1 MDRSILAELI
11 RKNKRLIIPNVG
23 AFLHRDTVSNNQL
36 SITFSPFLKYN
47 DGQLEELLI
56 SNYGLSKIEAAD
68 QIKKLS
74 IEIIEEI
81 KESGSYSIP
90 GIGILINDSKGSIN
104 LTSEESS
111 SQRKS
116 TDHDDGKNIQT
127 TNIDPPLE
135 VDASTG
141 DKNQTTNDLAVKEEK
156 VQEENTITK
165 HYTEVSPGVERVN
178 TNALDSIIVEKTSTD
193 NSNNSN
199 QFEYN
204 DLEQVNM
211 KSSSKKKPSSPLR
224 VFVFIAVSLFVIL
237 TFAFILRELAFA
249 PDEADW
255 ENIKNKPEKVE
266 PIKLPTDY
274 TSKSDDFDK
283 KFEATNPADEESET
297 VTGNEQPSQT
307 TEEVIETSLTQSTPA
322 DNPSTIYS
330 LVVGSFAEKA
340 NAQKFVNDLKAKGFS
355 AEVYSKPNGKHLAVI
370 GRYSKKDEAN
380 QQKEKLKNQF
390 QGIWIISR

>member
-23 AFLHRDTVSNNQL
+23 AFLHRDTESNTQL

-47 DGQLEELLI
+47 DGQLEDLLI
-56 SNYGLSKIEAAD
+56 SNYGLSKIEAAE
-68 QIKKLS
+68 QIKKIS

-81 KESGSYSIP
+81 KESGSYAIP
-90 GIGILINDSKGSIN
+90 GIGILINDSKGSIS

-116 TDHDDGKNIQT
+116 TDPDDGKNIQT
-127 TNIDPPLE
+127 TNIDSPLE
-135 VDASTG
+135 VDTSTS
-141 DKNQTTNDLAVKEEK
+141 DKNQTTNDSAVKEEI

-178 TNALDSIIVEKTSTD
+178 TNALDSIIVEKSSTE
-193 NSNNSN
+193 NSN
-199 QFEYN
+199 QVEYN

-211 KSSSKKKPSSPLR
+211 KSSSKKKTSSLLR
-224 VFVFIAVSLFVIL
+224 VLFFIAVSLFVIL

-266 PIKLPTDY
+266 PIKLPTDNA
-274 TSKSDDFDK
+274 SKSDDFDK

-297 VTGNEQPSQT
+297 VTGNEQPAQT
-307 TEEVIETSLTQSTPA
+307 TEEVIEKSLTQNTPVS
-322 DNPSTIYS
+322 NPSTIYS

-355 AEVYSKPNGKHLAVI
+355 AEVYSKPNGKYLTVI

-380 QQKEKLKNQF
+380 QQKEKLKSQF

>member
-23 AFLHRDTVSNNQL
+23 AFLHRDTESNTQL

-47 DGQLEELLI
+47 DGQLEDLLI
-56 SNYGLSKIEAAD
+56 SNYGFSKIEAAE
-68 QIKKLS
+68 QIKRLS
-74 IEIIEEI
+74 IEIIDEI
-81 KESGSYSIP
+81 KESGSYAIP
-90 GIGILINDSKGSIN
+90 GIGILINDSKGSIS

-116 TDHDDGKNIQT
+116 TDPDDGKNIQT
-127 TNIDPPLE
+127 TNIDSPLE
-135 VDASTG
+135 VDTSTS
-141 DKNQTTNDLAVKEEK
+141 DKNQTTNDSAVKEEI

-178 TNALDSIIVEKTSTD
+178 TNALDSIIVEKSSTE
-193 NSNNSN
+193 NSN
-199 QFEYN
+199 QFEFN

-211 KSSSKKKPSSPLR
+211 KSSSKKKTSSLLR
-224 VFVFIAVSLFVIL
+224 VLVFIAVSLFVIL

-266 PIKLPTDY
+266 PIKLPTDNA
-274 TSKSDDFDK
+274 SKSDDFDK

-297 VTGNEQPSQT
+297 VTGNEQPAQT
-307 TEEVIETSLTQSTPA
+307 TEEVIEKSLTQNTPVS
-322 DNPSTIYS
+322 NPSTIYS

-355 AEVYSKPNGKHLAVI
+355 AEVYSKPNGKYLTVI

-380 QQKEKLKNQF
+380 QQKEKLKSQF

>member
-23 AFLHRDTVSNNQL
+23 AFLHRDTESNTQL

-47 DGQLEELLI
+47 DGQLEDLLI
-56 SNYGLSKIEAAD
+56 NNYGLSKIEAAE

-81 KESGSYSIP
+81 KESGSYAIP
-90 GIGILINDSKGSIN
+90 GIGILINDSKGSIS
-104 LTSEESS
+104 LTSDESS

-116 TDHDDGKNIQT
+116 TDHDDGKNVQT
-127 TNIDPPLE
+127 TNIDSPLE
-135 VDASTG
+135 VDTSTS
-141 DKNQTTNDLAVKEEK
+141 DKNQTTNDSVVKEEK

-178 TNALDSIIVEKTSTD
+178 TNALDSIIVEKSSTE
-193 NSNNSN
+193 NSN
-199 QFEYN
+199 QVEYN

-211 KSSSKKKPSSPLR
+211 KSSSEKKPSSPLR
-224 VFVFIAVSLFVIL
+224 VFVFIAVSLFIIL

-266 PIKLPTDY
+266 PIKLPTDNA
-274 TSKSDDFDK
+274 SKSDDFDK

-297 VTGNEQPSQT
+297 VTGNEQPAQT
-307 TEEVIETSLTQSTPA
+307 TEEVIEKSLTQSIPLS
-322 DNPSTIYS
+322 NPSTIYS

-355 AEVYSKPNGKHLAVI
+355 AEVYSKPNGKYLAVI

>member
-23 AFLHRDTVSNNQL
+23 AFLHRDTESNTQL

-47 DGQLEELLI
+47 DGQLEDLLI
-56 SNYGLSKIEAAD
+56 SNYGLSKIEAAE
-68 QIKKLS
+68 QIKKIS

-81 KESGSYSIP
+81 KESGSYAIP
-90 GIGILINDSKGSIN
+90 GIGILINDSKGSIS
-104 LTSEESS
+104 LTSEELS

-116 TDHDDGKNIQT
+116 TDPSDGKNIQT
-127 TNIDPPLE
+127 TNIDSPLE
-135 VDASTG
+135 VDVSTS
-141 DKNQTTNDLAVKEEK
+141 DKNQTTNDSAVKEEI

-178 TNALDSIIVEKTSTD
+178 TNALDSIIVEKSSTE
-193 NSNNSN
+193 NSN
-199 QFEYN
+199 QFEFN

-211 KSSSKKKPSSPLR
+211 KSSSKKKSPSLLR
-224 VFVFIAVSLFVIL
+224 VFVFIAVSLIVIL

-266 PIKLPTDY
+266 PIKLPTDNA
-274 TSKSDDFDK
+274 SKSDDFDK

-297 VTGNEQPSQT
+297 VTGNEQPAQT
-307 TEEVIETSLTQSTPA
+307 TEEVIEKSLTQSTPVS
-322 DNPSTIYS
+322 NPSTIYS

-355 AEVYSKPNGKHLAVI
+355 AEVYSKPNGKYLAVI